1 MTICF
6 PTRTDS
12 VVLDGDDLT
21 PSTPPVAQPSEPA
34 TDASASVH
42 RSSLPGTTMKIV
54 SRARLVAALAAGV
67 LAPGGHALAQTCAA
81 PAQLSANTVYI
92 FDTCQGETQLQLA
105 CGVFPLAGP
114 ATVASLD
121 LPYPAGEISIQSQW
135 GGFTPDAFLL
145 RTGCDIDAPCSA
157 AAWINPTGSID
168 LSSVES
174 GRYFLVVA
182 ADATSTIAC
191 GPVTITVLLTPEQ
204 EALQLDGVFRSGIAP
219 IWQP

>member
-1 MTICF
+1 
-6 PTRTDS
+6 
-12 VVLDGDDLT
+12 
-21 PSTPPVAQPSEPA
+21 
-34 TDASASVH
+34 
-42 RSSLPGTTMKIV
+42 MKIV